1 MNKKFLKLIYYFSGL
16 VILFFLQGCITTES
30 FGSGRGAGAKH
41 KGTFRHEHKASLN
54 QFQYQAVQGDPVIG
68 DVYEPIIV
76 SSEITESIILPETE
90 AYIVQKGDI
99 LSQIAV
105 DFDTTTATLIEL
117 NGISNPDKI
126 SVGQMLQVPINSKV
140 ISSKKTKKISLDITK
155 GGVYKIQS
163 GDTLSE
169 IAAAAGV
176 SISDI
181 KSLNNIT
188 GDKIYADQEIYIPDY
203 GNIPVISKSSDNEIV
218 VPEIAELAS
227 SENNSSELTELPS
240 ISSVIEVIV
249 LPGETLDDIARENG
263 VSKQE
268 IRDANPSLD
277 GLEDDNLESLIQSKL
292 RIPLEL

>member
-227 SENNSSELTELPS
+227 SENNSSELTEIPS

>member
-140 ISSKKTKKISLDITK
+140 ISSKKTKKISLDIIK
-155 GGVYKIQS
+155 GGVYKIQP

-169 IAAAAGV
+169 IAVAAGV

-181 KSLNNIT
+181 RSLNNIT

>member
-16 VILFFLQGCITTES
+16 VIIFFLQGCITTES

-54 QFQYQAVQGDPVIG
+54 KFQYQSVQGEPIIG
-68 DVYEPIIV
+68 DVYEPIVV

-117 NGISNPDKI
+117 NGISNPDKL

-140 ISSKKTKKISLDITK
+140 ITSKKTKKISSNITR

-169 IAAAAGV
+169 IAVAAGV
-176 SISDI
+176 SVSDI
-181 KSLNNIT
+181 KSLNNIS
-188 GDKIYADQEIYIPDY
+188 GDTIFADQEIYIPDY
-203 GNIPVISKSSDNEIV
+203 GNLPITSNSSDDEIV
-218 VPEIAELAS
+218 GPEIAELAS
-227 SENNSSELTELPS
+227 SESISDEITELPS

-263 VSKQE
+263 VSKKE

-277 GLEDDNLESLIQSKL
+277 GLEDDDLESLVQSKL
-292 RIPLEL
+292 RIPLEI

>member
-54 QFQYQAVQGDPVIG
+54 QFQYQAVQGDPVVG